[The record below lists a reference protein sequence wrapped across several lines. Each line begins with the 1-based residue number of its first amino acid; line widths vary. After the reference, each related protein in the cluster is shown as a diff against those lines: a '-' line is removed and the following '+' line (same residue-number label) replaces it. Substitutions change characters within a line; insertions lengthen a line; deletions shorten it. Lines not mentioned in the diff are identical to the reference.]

1 MPDVVS
7 QPSGPHSSVPVAAPL
22 PTPSPG
28 GAYDSALALTAVDAA
43 RSLLTS
49 AQGPRFSP
57 EQAFALSVQLRA
69 FASTAPPDV
78 AASLE
83 GTASALERAG
93 SSALVARL
101 QGARPASAQARSTPD
116 AQALRLLDAL
126 ADVHVARGRP
136 TAEVTSRIVRDLGTS
151 GLLQLSARVGFGDV
165 TAAMTRHGA
174 TATEAYAVAER
185 LAANAAESLH
195 VAAYDGVLAGLR
207 DRLREV
213 RALAAPDQRET
224 TLRAVLSGE
233 LNLGG
238 HMVAVS
244 RVSEAAELTELTARL
259 RTATPAE
266 RPALE
271 ARARVLVQ
279 GALADVERVLRS
291 HVDFMPTH
299 LRDDELLDLQRFFPQ
314 VFRRVAREAG
324 LSPQA
329 AVALGT
335 APGSTLLERAWAART
350 ERASEASDVVTYSRA
365 ALLATGDLVGSLEI
379 IPGAEAFRQTTRA
392 ADATIQARDRGM
404 LVAGYFVDHPLRP

>member
-1 MPDVVS
+1 MPDLVS
-7 QPSGPHSSVPVAAPL
+7 QPSGPHSSVPVPVPGPL

-28 GAYDSALALTAVDAA
+28 GAYDSALALTAVDSA

-69 FASTAPPDV
+69 LASTAPPDV

-93 SSALVARL
+93 SSALVAGL
-101 QGARPASAQARSTPD
+101 QGARPAGAQARSTPD
-116 AQALRLLDAL
+116 SQALRLLDAL

-136 TAEVTSRIVRDLGTS
+136 TVEITSRIVRDLGTS

-207 DRLREV
+207 ERLREV
-213 RALAAPDQRET
+213 RALAAPEQRET

-279 GALADVERVLRS
+279 GALADIERVLRT
-291 HVDFMPTH
+291 HVNFMPTH

-335 APGSTLLERAWAART
+335 APGGTLLERAWAART
-350 ERASEASDVVTYSRA
+350 
-365 ALLATGDLVGSLEI
+365 
-379 IPGAEAFRQTTRA
+379 
-392 ADATIQARDRGM
+392 
-404 LVAGYFVDHPLRP
+404 